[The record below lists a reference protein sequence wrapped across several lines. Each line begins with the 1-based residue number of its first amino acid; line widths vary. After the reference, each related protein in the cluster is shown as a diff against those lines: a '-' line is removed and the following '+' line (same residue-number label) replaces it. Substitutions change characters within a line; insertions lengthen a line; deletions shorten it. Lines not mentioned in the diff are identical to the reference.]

1 VYGFNVQAILSVL
14 FLIKERLIPMQA
26 GLAASQPL
34 WNSMRRLFRLDRRS
48 EFSFH
53 VKAAKSLAIAM
64 LVVISSFSNSFSNSG
79 YCVEP
84 AQPDLQKLFHL
95 VGVPGLRRDQ
105 RVNLAFDADGLSF
118 QASKVQYQVPYAR
131 IHQVLLLNSDRRYE
145 GRTYAA
151 ALATYGVGALLILK
165 KHHVDTVVLDYV
177 NERGGK
183 MGIVLQMETSQGEVF
198 KNLME
203 SRNVSVEE
211 PEAASDISKQ
221 PTTTNTSDRSK
232 Q

>member
-1 VYGFNVQAILSVL
+1 
-14 FLIKERLIPMQA
+14 MQA
-26 GLAASQPL
+26 GLAASHSR
-34 WNSMRRLFRLDRRS
+34 WDSVRRLFCLDRRS
-48 EFSFH
+48 EFSFR
-53 VKAAKSLAIAM
+53 VKAAKSLAIAT
-64 LVVISSFSNSFSNSG
+64 LLVISSFSNPG

-84 AQPDLQKLFHL
+84 AQPGLQKLFHL

-118 QASKVQYQVPYAR
+118 QTSKVQYQVPYAR
-131 IHQVLLLNSDRRYE
+131 IRQVLLLNSDRRYE

>member
-1 VYGFNVQAILSVL
+1 
-14 FLIKERLIPMQA
+14 MQA

-53 VKAAKSLAIAM
+53 VKAAKLLAIAT
-64 LVVISSFSNSFSNSG
+64 LLVISSFSNPG
-79 YCVEP
+79 HCVEP
-84 AQPDLQKLFHL
+84 AQPGLQKLFHL

-198 KNLME
+198 KNLLE

-211 PEAASDISKQ
+211 PEAASDISRQ
-221 PTTTNTSDRSK
+221 PISTNTSDRSK